1 MLNLPAHPTSTLW
14 VLRTS
19 WPEEEPGTAEET
31 HTLRIVASNYPVQKE
46 KEEAKPCSFHL
57 LEEVAP
63 LKEKCISVGVT
74 HFSGAHFSF
83 RGQSARPRLPFYCRG
98 FEPIGR
104 VIGEGSTDGLQVN
117 KCSDISSKLMCECIF
132 FWRKKSI
139 AFIRFPK
146 GFLIPKYFRTILC
159 VVPKIRPGVGVGLGR
174 MKG

>member
-46 KEEAKPCSFHL
+46 KEEDKPCSFHL

-98 FEPIGR
+98 ASAGDARDAGLVPESGR
-104 VIGEGSTDGLQVN
+104 SPGEGNGNPVQYSCLENSMGRGTWQATVHGVA
-117 KCSDISSKLMCECIF
+117 
-132 FWRKKSI
+132 KSQTW
-139 AFIRFPK
+139 
-146 GFLIPKYFRTILC
+146 LSE
-159 VVPKIRPGVGVGLGR
+159 
-174 MKG
+174 